1 MKEIIN
7 HYAAVLIVAVV
18 SLCCIG
24 FLFGVPG
31 NKSISNASKEI
42 IQERIKKTK
51 VSLENRNNQK
61 FAEVMQRQRPRINYK
76 NEKKVFTNVSYALD
90 DLFVSEDQEGR
101 ILKIRIISIRKKE
114 SQNRNN
120 SQIKSNSQYKIQGN
134 SIVFYRAGEYTFF
147 CESRDLSNK
156 KTMSKITIPVQPS
169 IER

>member
-1 MKEIIN
+1 
-7 HYAAVLIVAVV
+7 
-18 SLCCIG
+18 
-24 FLFGVPG
+24 
-31 NKSISNASKEI
+31 
-42 IQERIKKTK
+42 
-51 VSLENRNNQK
+51 
-61 FAEVMQRQRPRINYK
+61 MQRQRPRINYK
-76 NEKKVFTNVSYALD
+76 NEKKVYTNVSYALD

-120 SQIKSNSQYKIQGN
+120 SQKKSNSQYKIQGN